1 MPDEPQATLAEVID
15 LLDRVGARLDALTG
29 TPPDG
34 AAVLAETGAM
44 HRTRASHAQQRT
56 QEMREGLEEVRR
68 RAEAVAADMRDRR
81 DRRDRRTRDD
91 EAPGPVATWWD
102 AVTAAADRL
111 LDARLE
117 DPDDVRHRLLE
128 AAGSAVPAAAGAG
141 LVWCG
146 DGGVFEALHRDD
158 PVLDALAEHV
168 RRSRGGPATAALAE
182 GVVHVPDLRHDRR
195 WPGLAADA
203 ERVGAVSL
211 LAVRLTVAGQDRG
224 RDRGPHVAA
233 VFHAPRPHAFGV
245 TAVTAG
251 RLFARQAAILL
262 LGSRRAAGLLRALD
276 SRDVIGQAKGVLVA
290 RDGISPDEAFARL
303 TEASQSTNVKLRDV
317 AAWLVDQTW
326 RPTTE

>member
-1 MPDEPQATLAEVID
+1 MPDEQQATLAEVID

-29 TPPDG
+29 TSRDG
-34 AAVLAETGAM
+34 AAVRAETGAM
-44 HRTRASHAQQRT
+44 HRTRASHARQRT
-56 QEMREGLEEVRR
+56 QEMREGLEDIRR
-68 RAEAVAADMRDRR
+68 RAEAVAAEMRDRR
-81 DRRDRRTRDD
+81 DRRTHDD
-91 EAPGPVATWWD
+91 DPPDHAAVWWD
-102 AVTAAADRL
+102 DVAAAADEL

-117 DPDDVRHRLLE
+117 DPDDVRHRLLD
-128 AAGSAVPAAAGAG
+128 AARTAVPAATGAG

-146 DGGVFEALHRDD
+146 DHGTFEAFHRDD
-158 PVLDALAEHV
+158 PVLDALAAHV

-182 GVVHVPDLRHDRR
+182 GLVDVPDLRHDRR
-195 WPGLAADA
+195 WPDLAADA
-203 ERVGAVSL
+203 ERVGAISL
-211 LAVRLTVAGQDRG
+211 LVVRLTAEGQDRG
-224 RDRGPHVAA
+224 RDRGPHLAA
-233 VFHAPRPHAFGV
+233 VFHAPRPHVFGG

-262 LGSRRAAGLLRALD
+262 LGSRRSAGLLRALD
-276 SRDVIGQAKGVLVA
+276 GRDVIGQAKGVLVA